1 MVMEDNEQPSAS
13 IVEASASQV
22 AERSLWDLSRDE
34 QRILIITFVG
44 GLASIVV
51 GACVIGGAIGIAR
64 SLRTDHYPLNDQFIG
79 TATVTLIIAVFVIYR
94 LRAGAE
100 YKPLLRLMLIVMVPV
115 AVLLAMFL
123 LAWIG
128 LAAGIH

>member
-1 MVMEDNEQPSAS
+1 LRRRV
-13 IVEASASQV
+13 
-22 AERSLWDLSRDE
+22 
-34 QRILIITFVG
+34 T
-44 GLASIVV
+44 GLLAVS
-51 GACVIGGAIGIAR
+51 G
-64 SLRTDHYPLNDQFIG
+64 LRADHYPLNDQFIG
-79 TATVTLIIAVFVIYR
+79 TATVTLIIAVFVIYW